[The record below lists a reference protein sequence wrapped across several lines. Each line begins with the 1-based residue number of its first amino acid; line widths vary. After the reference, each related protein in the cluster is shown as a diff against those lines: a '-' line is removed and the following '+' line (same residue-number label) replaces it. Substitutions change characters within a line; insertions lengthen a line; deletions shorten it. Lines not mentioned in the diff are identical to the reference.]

1 MFNFKKSK
9 LSVMATM
16 VLAGALG
23 LSSCTSGSDA
33 DEEYTGNLDSVGF
46 SQVAIQ
52 SLKSNA
58 TEATSNSP
66 LTQGF
71 MVSLWKGFATS
82 SQQTLMDMYEVKYL
96 TDNWTGSYSWSYVG
110 TTADG
115 FSKEQRQTY
124 WDTNKMPYRF
134 YALTPYPTDV
144 TGFVL
149 SDTQLTLPLS
159 AQFTYQTSTNGNI
172 SEGREDYL
180 PAQVERQ
187 ASGKDYDV
195 MIDHGT
201 KQINT
206 GSTTLNRSVALPFHH
221 FTSKVRFGIY
231 TESIVSTEEA
241 LPVTDIVIK
250 VVSDNFATSAMGY
263 QANLSTG
270 DMLSGSFTQL
280 TRQNGVVLL
289 TTDSSNANDNNIL
302 QANKD
307 TKAYMMRCPEG
318 LLQIPQS
325 GVMLTISFKVGSK
338 EFTDIPLTVTE
349 GDETMTSFTWNP
361 NTLYTYL
368 IKVKDLVKADIECT
382 ATIEDWDYIYATINT
397 DLEK

>member
-9 LSVMATM
+9 LGVMATM

-33 DEEYTGNLDSVGF
+33 DEEYTGNLDPVGF

-180 PAQVERQ
+180 SAQVERQ